1 MDPNKIV
8 VDLSSMGGDS
18 WYDAVELTKF
28 NASDNEIAEI
38 DERFG
43 EEFIALNTIDVS
55 YTRNITHTSFYL

>member
-1 MDPNKIV
+1 
-8 VDLSSMGGDS
+8 MGGDS